1 MMRYTKFMLV
11 FFAVELLGLFIFG
24 NTWMIANVLG
34 AETKAIHSAI
44 AGNSI
49 ALSSILVAGLMF
61 AAASVIKLEK

>member
-1 MMRYTKFMLV
+1 MLV

-24 NTWMIANVLG
+24 NTWMIANALG

-49 ALSSILVAGLMF
+49 ALSSILVVAGLMF